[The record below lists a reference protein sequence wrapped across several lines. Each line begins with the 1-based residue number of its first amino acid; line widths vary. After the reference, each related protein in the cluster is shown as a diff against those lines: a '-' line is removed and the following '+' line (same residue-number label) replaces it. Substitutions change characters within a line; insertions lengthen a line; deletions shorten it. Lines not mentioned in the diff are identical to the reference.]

1 MEKVLSMG
9 ISGVFL
15 QDLARK
21 DRMKRKGSERDNLL
35 GYSQWEE
42 GQGKWEK
49 SLQPGLIV
57 TTRNTTRGDRGLG

>member
-1 MEKVLSMG
+1 MEKLLSMG
-9 ISGVFL
+9 ISGIFL

-21 DRMKRKGSERDNLL
+21 DGMKRKSSEWDDIL

-49 SLQPGLIV
+49 SLQTGLMV
-57 TTRNTTRGDRGLG
+57 TTINTTRGDLRLG